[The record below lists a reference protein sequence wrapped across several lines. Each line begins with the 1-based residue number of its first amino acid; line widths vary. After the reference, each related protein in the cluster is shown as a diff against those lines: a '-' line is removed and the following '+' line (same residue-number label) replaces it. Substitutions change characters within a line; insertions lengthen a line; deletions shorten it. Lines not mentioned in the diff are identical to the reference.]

1 MPVTVALHAG
11 QLLQQVPGGIGR
23 YTRTLLDGLPAAGVT
38 VVPFG
43 AGRWPE
49 VAAGPEPPGYVNLGP
64 PGAPLRYELWHRLRR
79 PALPASCGAD
89 VVHAPSL
96 AVPPPG
102 RRPLV
107 VTVHDVAFLRF
118 PDAFTR
124 RGVAFH
130 RRGLALAR
138 AEATT
143 VIVASAHTRDELVT
157 GGFPPERIAVIPHGV
172 RVPPPP
178 PDTELDARLRSVRVE
193 EPYVLAVGTIE
204 PRKGFDTL
212 AEAMARRRRRDR
224 ATRLVLVGPR
234 GWLHVDGLEQPGVR
248 ELGRLDDDVLD
259 ALYRRAAVVAVPSRY
274 EGFGLPALEAMARGA
289 AVVASAT
296 SSLPEVVGD
305 AGELVPPG
313 DPDAWAGTLDRLLAD
328 PDRRAELGAAARR
341 RAASF
346 TVEASIEAHA
356 QVYAAALGARS
367 RP

>member
-11 QLLQQVPGGIGR
+11 QLLQRVPGGIGR
-23 YTRTLLDGLPAAGVT
+23 YTRTLLDGLPPAGVN
-38 VVPFG
+38 VVPFA
-43 AGRWPE
+43 AGRWSE
-49 VAAGPEPPGYVNLGP
+49 VAGPEPPGYVDLGP
-64 PGAPLRYELWHRLRR
+64 PGAALRYELWHRLRR
-79 PALPASCGAD
+79 PALPAAVD
-89 VVHAPSL
+89 AEVVHAPSL

-107 VTVHDVAFLRF
+107 VTVHDVAFVRY

-124 RGVAFH
+124 RGVGFH
-130 RRGLALAR
+130 RRGLTLAR
-138 AEATT
+138 REATT
-143 VIVASAHTRDELVT
+143 VIVASAHTRDELVAT
-157 GGFPPERIAVIPHGV
+157 GFPPERIAVVPHGV
-172 RVPPPP
+172 RVPAPP
-178 PDTELDARLRSVRVE
+178 PDAELDAHLRSVRVE

-234 GWLHVDGLEQPGVR
+234 GWLQVEGLEQPGVR
-248 ELGRLDDDVLD
+248 ELGRVDDDVLD

-289 AVVASAT
+289 AVVASDAT
-296 SSLPEVVGD
+296 SLPEVVGD
-305 AGELVPPG
+305 AGILVPPD
-313 DPDAWAGTLDRLLAD
+313 DPDAWAGALDRLLAD
-328 PDRRAELGAAARR
+328 PDLRAGLGAAAAQ

-346 TVEASIEAHA
+346 SVEASMEGHA

-367 RP
+367 RS